1 MDDKFVNEYSGLDPH
16 DLDLLTRFHPLNKF
30 PSYENAMSSESFVE
44 EVKTKQPC
52 EDFINSDNSS
62 KVNEFMVEREVV
74 ASGGGSSKKTSKGRG
89 QKPRVQEDEDFIAR
103 QIREC
108 IGSGHKGS
116 GAFSGENSSKN
127 NANVSSGTDDI
138 DRPNKEKSVSLEMAG
153 VAHAQTNVGRKVA
166 RGRGRGKMKI
176 EIL

>member
-116 GAFSGENSSKN
+116 GAFSGGNSSKN
-127 NANVSSGTDDI
+127 TVGSDTGDI
-138 DRPNKEKSVSLEMAG
+138 DRPRKEKSVSLEMTG

>member
-1 MDDKFVNEYSGLDPH
+1 MDDKFVNKYSGLDPH

-30 PSYENAMSSESFVE
+30 PSCENAMSSESFVE

-116 GAFSGENSSKN
+116 GAFSGGNSSKN
-127 NANVSSGTDDI
+127 TVGSGTGDI
-138 DRPNKEKSVSLEMAG
+138 DRPHKEKSVSLEMTG